1 MAKMIEKTEDLIRTM
16 RWKAHFFLNPDTQQN
31 KKNKYGFKSTKSPP
45 FIEELLKI
53 LKITC

>member
-1 MAKMIEKTEDLIRTM
+1 MIEKTEDLIRTM